1 MQEYTLPMA
10 LMDYLP
16 VILFFLGTQII
27 ARDLKHRIAAVP
39 WWIFTAGILIVTIAG
54 GLKATFKLLHA
65 LQITEAE
72 WMADQFFFNHAF
84 GFMLAGIG
92 LTIGVTTRGKQTY
105 ALLSTMSLVAMIVIG
120 TTAMDASLCWLANKL
135 KKRSALICFII
146 SYFMSLGMG
155 YLSSR
160 DFSSSSMNWIAQIVN
175 LIGQLLLYLGC
186 RQLHE
191 AGLRDKI

>member
-1 MQEYTLPMA
+1 MQEYTVPMA

-27 ARDLKHRIAAVP
+27 AKDLKHRIAAVP
-39 WWIFTAGILIVTIAG
+39 WWIFTIGILMVTIAG
-54 GLKATFKLLHA
+54 GLKATFKLLCA
-65 LQITEAE
+65 LQITEAH
-72 WMADQFFFNHAF
+72 WLSDQFFCNHAF

-92 LTIGVTTRGKQTY
+92 LTIGVTSRGKRTY
-105 ALLSTMSLVAMIVIG
+105 ALLPTMSLVGLIIIG
-120 TTAMDASLCWLANKL
+120 STAMNASLCWLANKL

-160 DFSSSSMNWIAQIVN
+160 DFTSASMNWIAQIVN
-175 LIGQLLLYLGC
+175 LIGQLLLYIGC

-191 AGLRDKI
+191 AGLRDRI